1 MARLCE
7 AIGLNEVKNVRLNKV
22 VRGAS
27 KAERVA
33 GGERLR
39 ERKCVSGENLRE
51 RERER
56 EGGRDLESLRKRE
69 RRRLRALENE
79 V

>member
-22 VRGAS
+22 VREAS

-56 EGGRDLESLRKRE
+56 VVEI
-69 RRRLRALENE
+69 LRA
-79 V
+79 

>member
-22 VRGAS
+22 VRGVS

-56 EGGRDLESLRKRE
+56 ERVVEI
-69 RRRLRALENE
+69 LRA
-79 V
+79 

>member
-1 MARLCE
+1 MRENESESERGLIGKGWRGCVRLL
-7 AIGLNEVKNVRLNKV
+7 GLNEVKNVRLNKV

-56 EGGRDLESLRKRE
+56 ERGW
-69 RRRLRALENE
+69 
-79 V
+79 

>member
-51 RERER
+51 RERE
-56 EGGRDLESLRKRE
+56 GGRDLESLRKRE

>member
-22 VRGAS
+22 VRGAF
-27 KAERVA
+27 KAERVV
-33 GGERLR
+33 GGESLR
-39 ERKCVSGENLRE
+39 ERKCVGGENLRE

-56 EGGRDLESLRKRE
+56 VVEI
-69 RRRLRALENE
+69 LRA
-79 V
+79 

>member
-7 AIGLNEVKNVRLNKV
+7 AMGLNKVKNVRLNKV

-51 RERER
+51 R
-56 EGGRDLESLRKRE
+56 GW
-69 RRRLRALENE
+69 
-79 V
+79 